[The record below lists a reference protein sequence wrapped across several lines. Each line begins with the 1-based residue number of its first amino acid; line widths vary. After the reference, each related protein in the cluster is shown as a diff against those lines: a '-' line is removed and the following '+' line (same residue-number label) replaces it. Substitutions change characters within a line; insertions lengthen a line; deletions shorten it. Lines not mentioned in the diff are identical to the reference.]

1 MVQRG
6 NYEVNDGYSKCG
18 LLIYFSWA
26 GEVIGEERDVHK
38 KAKLT
43 ARETTGKRK
52 NLQLSRSML
61 IKRNINETQKQKV
74 HKQA

>member
-1 MVQRG
+1 M
-6 NYEVNDGYSKCG
+6 
-18 LLIYFSWA
+18 IYFSWS

-52 NLQLSRSML
+52 NLKLSRSML
-61 IKRNINETQKQKV
+61 IKRNINEAQKQKV
-74 HKQA
+74 YIQA

>member
-1 MVQRG
+1 M
-6 NYEVNDGYSKCG
+6 
-18 LLIYFSWA
+18 IYFSWA

-52 NLQLSRSML
+52 NLKLSRSML
-61 IKRNINETQKQKV
+61 IKRNINKAQKPESP
-74 HKQA
+74 

>member
-1 MVQRG
+1 M
-6 NYEVNDGYSKCG
+6 
-18 LLIYFSWA
+18 IYFSWA

-52 NLQLSRSML
+52 NLKLSRSML
-61 IKRNINETQKQKV
+61 IKRNMNEAQKSRKSINKRNMEKT
-74 HKQA
+74 